1 LLADEV
7 DVDAGGDA
15 LVALPELVEGVEAV
29 IEVPAVSEEPF
40 DVPSPELLVPPEAAP
55 IGPAEEPPTALSAA
69 VTAGAAS
76 LVLALPLS
84 PPPLLRKSV
93 TYQPEPLS

>member
-7 DVDAGGDA
+7 DVAAEAGADA
-15 LVALPELVEGVEAV
+15 LAALPELVEGVDAV
-29 IEVPAVSEEPF
+29 LEVPAVSEEP
-40 DVPSPELLVPPEAAP
+40 
-55 IGPAEEPPTALSAA
+55 PAALSAA
-69 VTAGAAS
+69 VTAGATS

>member
-1 LLADEV
+1 MLAGAD
-7 DVDAGGDA
+7 DAAGAELGA
-15 LVALPELVEGVEAV
+15 ELPELVEAEDPLVE
-29 IEVPAVSEEPF
+29 PAVSEELF
-40 DVPSPELLVPPEAAP
+40 DALSLAPLLPLL
-55 IGPAEEPPTALSAA
+55 PAALSAA

-76 LVLALPLS
+76 LVLAPPLS